1 MGAQD
6 LFYLDTAQS
15 AVEKRRRER
24 YFHEIEVPRLRVLG
38 FSIMLLLVF
47 LRQAV
52 VPDDPA
58 THPNL
63 LAAIVLVY
71 SLVAWAILYAFFDT
85 VRRVNLG
92 TVFLMIDVAFFIL
105 AIYYTGADKSWLFFL
120 LFIRTADQA
129 NTNFRRA
136 LAFAHLSVSLYA
148 VLLLELVFVEHRP
161 IAWPVEMF
169 KLALLYGAN
178 LYVSM
183 TARTAERLRTRMVGA
198 IRLAR
203 DLVTELQTKQ
213 RELEEARLQAEEASR
228 IKSEF
233 LANMSHEI
241 RTPMNGIIGLT
252 SLTLDSELG
261 PEQREHLQM
270 VRESATSLLHI
281 INDILDLS
289 KIEAGRLSVDPIA
302 FRLRDRLA
310 ASLKTLAVKA
320 EQKGLAFTSS
330 VAADVPDEVV
340 GDWDRL
346 LQVLTNLV
354 GNAIK
359 FTEKGSVGVAL
370 ALQEQTTHDAVLRFS
385 VTDTGIGIP
394 RDRQSAIFDAFTQ
407 ADGSTTRKY
416 GGTGLGLT
424 ISTTLVGM
432 MGGRIWLESEPE
444 RGTTF
449 HFTAKVAPK
458 SGPLRILVSDE
469 NGVNR
474 RLAARLLEKQGH
486 TVHVASSGR
495 EAAAALDRDRYDV
508 LLVGGLTTETAL
520 FDPRRIPVGFLPK
533 PIDTNAL
540 EREIARALS
549 GAEVTTAA
557 STAGSRR

>member
-1 MGAQD
+1 VGAQD
-6 LFYLDTAQS
+6 LFYLDTTQS
-15 AVEKRRRER
+15 ALEKRRRER

-38 FSIMLLLVF
+38 FVIMSLLVF

-52 VPDDPA
+52 VPDEPA
-58 THPNL
+58 THPDL
-63 LAAIVLVY
+63 LAAIVLGY
-71 SLVAWAILYAFFDT
+71 SLVAWAILYEFFDRVT
-85 VRRVNLG
+85 RVNLG

-105 AIYYTGADKSWLFFL
+105 AIYFTGADKSWLFFL

-136 LAFAHLSVSLYA
+136 LAFAHLSVALYA
-148 VLLLELVFVEHRP
+148 VLLLELVLVEHRP
-161 IAWPVEMF
+161 IAWPVELF

-178 LYVSM
+178 VYVSM
-183 TARTAERLRTRMVGA
+183 TARTAERVRNRMVGA

-203 DLVTELQTKQ
+203 DIVTELQTKQ
-213 RELEEARLQAEEASR
+213 RELEEARRQAEEASR

-252 SLTLDSELG
+252 SLTLDSELS
-261 PEQREHLQM
+261 PEQRGNLQM
-270 VRESATSLLHI
+270 VRESAASLLHI

-289 KIEAGRLSVDPIA
+289 KIEAGRLSVDPVA
-302 FRLRDRLA
+302 FRLRERLSA
-310 ASLKTLAVKA
+310 GLKALAVKA
-320 EQKGLAFTSS
+320 EQKGLAFGAH
-330 VAADVPDEVV
+330 VAPDVPDDVV

-359 FTEKGSVGVAL
+359 FTEKGSVAVAL
-370 ALQEQTTHDAVLRFS
+370 ALREHTAHDVVLQFS

-432 MGGRIWLESEPE
+432 MGGRIWLDSEPD

-449 HFTAKVAPK
+449 HFTARLARQR
-458 SGPLRILVSDE
+458 GPLRILVSDD

-486 TVHVASSGR
+486 TVHVAAGSR
-495 EAAAALDRDRYDV
+495 EASDALDRDRYDV
-508 LLVGGLTTETAL
+508 LLVGGLTAETAL
-520 FDPRRIPVGFLPK
+520 FDPARIPVGFLPK

-549 GAEVTTAA
+549 GSVTTAA
-557 STAGSRR
+557 STAGNRR

>member
-1 MGAQD
+1 VGAQD
-6 LFYLDTAQS
+6 LFYLDTTQS
-15 AVEKRRRER
+15 ALEKRRRER

-38 FSIMLLLVF
+38 FVIMSLLVF

-52 VPDDPA
+52 VPDEPA
-58 THPNL
+58 THPDL
-63 LAAIVLVY
+63 LAAIVLGY
-71 SLVAWAILYAFFDT
+71 SLVAWAILYEFFDRVT
-85 VRRVNLG
+85 RVNLG

-105 AIYYTGADKSWLFFL
+105 AIYFTGADKSWLFFL

-136 LAFAHLSVSLYA
+136 LAFAHLSVALYA
-148 VLLLELVFVEHRP
+148 VLLLELVLVEHRP
-161 IAWPVEMF
+161 IAWPVELF

-178 LYVSM
+178 VYVSM
-183 TARTAERLRTRMVGA
+183 TARTAERVRNRMVGA

-252 SLTLDSELG
+252 SLTLDSELS
-261 PEQREHLQM
+261 PEQRWNLQM
-270 VRESATSLLHI
+270 VRESAASLLHI

-289 KIEAGRLSVDPIA
+289 KIEAGRLSVDPVA
-302 FRLRDRLA
+302 FRLRERLSA
-310 ASLKTLAVKA
+310 GLKALAVKA
-320 EQKGLAFTSS
+320 EQKGLAFAAH
-330 VAADVPDEVV
+330 VAPDVPDDVV

-359 FTEKGSVGVAL
+359 FTEKGSVAVAL
-370 ALQEQTTHDAVLRFS
+370 ALREHTAHDVVLQFS

-432 MGGRIWLESEPE
+432 MGGRIWLDSEPD

-449 HFTAKVAPK
+449 HFTARLARQR
-458 SGPLRILVSDE
+458 GPLRILVSDD

-486 TVHVASSGR
+486 TVHVAAGSR
-495 EAAAALDRDRYDV
+495 EASDALDRDRYDV
-508 LLVGGLTTETAL
+508 LLVGGLTAETAL
-520 FDPRRIPVGFLPK
+520 FDPARIPVGFLPK

-549 GAEVTTAA
+549 GSVTTAA
-557 STAGSRR
+557 STAGNRR

>member
-1 MGAQD
+1 VGAQD
-6 LFYLDTAQS
+6 LFYLDTTQS
-15 AVEKRRRER
+15 ALEKRRRER

-38 FSIMLLLVF
+38 FVIMSLLVF

-52 VPDDPA
+52 VPDEPA
-58 THPNL
+58 THPDL
-63 LAAIVLVY
+63 LAAIVLGY
-71 SLVAWAILYAFFDT
+71 SLVAWAILYEFFDRVT
-85 VRRVNLG
+85 RVNLG

-105 AIYYTGADKSWLFFL
+105 AIYFTGADKSWLFFL

-136 LAFAHLSVSLYA
+136 LAFAHLSVALYA
-148 VLLLELVFVEHRP
+148 VLLLELVLVEHRP
-161 IAWPVEMF
+161 IAWPVELF

-178 LYVSM
+178 VYVSM
-183 TARTAERLRTRMVGA
+183 TARTAERVRNRMVGA

-252 SLTLDSELG
+252 SLTLDSELS
-261 PEQREHLQM
+261 PEQRGNLQM
-270 VRESATSLLHI
+270 VRESAASLLHI

-289 KIEAGRLSVDPIA
+289 KIEAGRLSVDPVA
-302 FRLRDRLA
+302 FRLRERLSA
-310 ASLKTLAVKA
+310 GLKALAVKA
-320 EQKGLAFTSS
+320 EQKGLAFAAH
-330 VAADVPDEVV
+330 VAPDVPDDVV

-359 FTEKGSVGVAL
+359 FTEKGSVAVAL
-370 ALQEQTTHDAVLRFS
+370 ALREHTAHDVVLQFS

-432 MGGRIWLESEPE
+432 MGGRIWLDSEPD

-449 HFTAKVAPK
+449 HFTARLARQR
-458 SGPLRILVSDE
+458 GPLRILVSDD

-486 TVHVASSGR
+486 TVHVAAGSR
-495 EAAAALDRDRYDV
+495 EASDALDRDRYDV
-508 LLVGGLTTETAL
+508 LLVGGLTAETAL
-520 FDPRRIPVGFLPK
+520 FDPARIPVGFLPK

-549 GAEVTTAA
+549 GSVTTAA
-557 STAGSRR
+557 STAGNRR

>member
-1 MGAQD
+1 VGAQD
-6 LFYLDTAQS
+6 LFYLDTTQS
-15 AVEKRRRER
+15 ALEKRRRER

-38 FSIMLLLVF
+38 FVIMSLLVF

-52 VPDDPA
+52 VPDEPA
-58 THPNL
+58 THPDL
-63 LAAIVLVY
+63 LAAIVLGY
-71 SLVAWAILYAFFDT
+71 SLVAWAILYEFFDRVT
-85 VRRVNLG
+85 RVNLG

-105 AIYYTGADKSWLFFL
+105 AIYFTGADKSWLFFL

-136 LAFAHLSVSLYA
+136 LAFAHLSVALYA
-148 VLLLELVFVEHRP
+148 VLLLELVLVEHRP
-161 IAWPVEMF
+161 IAWPVELF

-178 LYVSM
+178 VYVSM
-183 TARTAERLRTRMVGA
+183 TARTAERVRNRMVGA

-252 SLTLDSELG
+252 SLTLDSELS
-261 PEQREHLQM
+261 PEQRGNLQM
-270 VRESATSLLHI
+270 VRESAASLLHI

-289 KIEAGRLSVDPIA
+289 KIEAGRLSVDPVA
-302 FRLRDRLA
+302 FRLRERLSA
-310 ASLKTLAVKA
+310 GLKALAVKA
-320 EQKGLAFTSS
+320 EQKGLAFAAH
-330 VAADVPDEVV
+330 VAPDVPDDVV

-359 FTEKGSVGVAL
+359 FTEKGSVAVAL
-370 ALQEQTTHDAVLRFS
+370 ALREHTAHDVVLQFS

-432 MGGRIWLESEPE
+432 MGGRIWLDSEPD

-449 HFTAKVAPK
+449 HFTARLARQR
-458 SGPLRILVSDE
+458 GPLRILVSDD

-486 TVHVASSGR
+486 TVHVAAGSR
-495 EAAAALDRDRYDV
+495 EASDALDRDRYDV
-508 LLVGGLTTETAL
+508 LLVGGLTAETAL
-520 FDPRRIPVGFLPK
+520 FDPARIPVGFLPK

-549 GAEVTTAA
+549 GSVTTAA

>member
-1 MGAQD
+1 VGAQD
-6 LFYLDTAQS
+6 LFHLDTTQS
-15 AVEKRRRER
+15 ALEKRRRER

-38 FSIMLLLVF
+38 FVIMSLLVF

-52 VPDDPA
+52 VPDEPA
-58 THPNL
+58 THPDL
-63 LAAIVLVY
+63 LAAIVLGY
-71 SLVAWAILYAFFDT
+71 SLVAWAILYEFFDRVT
-85 VRRVNLG
+85 RVNLG

-105 AIYYTGADKSWLFFL
+105 AIYFTGADKSWLFFL

-136 LAFAHLSVSLYA
+136 LAFAHLSVALYA
-148 VLLLELVFVEHRP
+148 VLLLELVLVEHRP
-161 IAWPVEMF
+161 IAWPVELF

-178 LYVSM
+178 VYVSM
-183 TARTAERLRTRMVGA
+183 TARTAERVRNRMVGA

-252 SLTLDSELG
+252 SLTLDSELS
-261 PEQREHLQM
+261 PEQRGNLQM
-270 VRESATSLLHI
+270 VRESAASLLHI

-289 KIEAGRLSVDPIA
+289 KIEAGRLSVDPVA
-302 FRLRDRLA
+302 FRLRERLSA
-310 ASLKTLAVKA
+310 GLKALAVKA
-320 EQKGLAFTSS
+320 EQKGLAFAAH
-330 VAADVPDEVV
+330 VAPDVPDDVV

-359 FTEKGSVGVAL
+359 FTEKGSVAVAL
-370 ALQEQTTHDAVLRFS
+370 ALREHTAHDVVLQFS

-432 MGGRIWLESEPE
+432 MGGRIWLDSEPD

-449 HFTAKVAPK
+449 HFTARLARQR
-458 SGPLRILVSDE
+458 GPLRILVSDD

-486 TVHVASSGR
+486 TVHVAAGSR
-495 EAAAALDRDRYDV
+495 EASDALDRDRYDV
-508 LLVGGLTTETAL
+508 LLVGGLTAETAL
-520 FDPRRIPVGFLPK
+520 FDPARIPVGFLPK

-549 GAEVTTAA
+549 GSVTTAA
-557 STAGSRR
+557 STAGNRR